1 MPPERD
7 SELARALRR
16 REPAAVQALLREV
29 LRPGA
34 ALVERPWGGSAI
46 AAHKRIDAAAAPIG
60 ESFELAAAP
69 WDEEAAMHA
78 SMIALPDGGALPLTT
93 LLCAAPEILGRAHVE
108 AFGPTTPLLPKLLDV
123 HAMLSLQAL
132 PPGQPELYVVL
143 AADPGATLQLGL
155 AQPLDRDRRRAW
167 IDEGTA
173 LQAAL
178 ATACAGDPARA
189 AAASA
194 WLLQPGAALPPALAP
209 ISRTL
214 AQLAAI
220 DAALLGT
227 MHAIPVAPGTVV
239 HNRIADPRDGRSSA
253 TLHALGNLQGRRI
266 LALELRVAGP
276 TWRVW
281 DHGRLPARALQA
293 ERALAALPVV
303 PDDPAAF
310 VLVQGHTPF
319 AIDDG
324 VLAVERVVVG
334 PTPWRREGREVAV
347 FVHAARG
354 AVTLWG
360 PADVPVRLEPGTS
373 AWVPA
378 CWSHWHA
385 QAVAQE
391 AEAGARERVR
401 GRDAAGPAH
410 ARARSPARHG
420 PARRRRARGDRGR
433 QRRRRSA
440 GAGSHRR
447 AGAGAVRRR
456 RPHPRGRAR
465 GAHAPGS
472 AAGAAR
478 RDRERARDDA
488 AAARGRRRA
497 GHHAAGPR
505 HAAVAAHAAAAR
517 HQAVRTDADPRRRSL
532 ARRGLG
538 LAVVVGPGH
547 GRARARGLPRR
558 GVEVG

>member
-1 MPPERD
+1 
-7 SELARALRR
+7 
-16 REPAAVQALLREV
+16 
-29 LRPGA
+29 
-34 ALVERPWGGSAI
+34 
-46 AAHKRIDAAAAPIG
+46 
-60 ESFELAAAP
+60 
-69 WDEEAAMHA
+69 
-78 SMIALPDGGALPLTT
+78 MIALPDGGALPLTT
-93 LLCAAPEILGRAHVE
+93 LLCAAPEILGHAHVE

-123 HAMLSLQAL
+123 HAMLSLQAH

-155 AQPLDRDRRRAW
+155 AQPLEPRVAAAHVRVGQGRFGFGRRG
-167 IDEGTA
+167 DEPASASRLGA
-173 LQAAL
+173 GGHECPARCAQAAL

-310 VLVQGHTPF
+310 VLAQGHTPF

-391 AEAGARERVR
+391 AWE
-401 GRDAAGPAH
+401 
-410 ARARSPARHG
+410 
-420 PARRRRARGDRGR
+420 
-433 QRRRRSA
+433 
-440 GAGSHRR
+440 
-447 AGAGAVRRR
+447 
-456 RPHPRGRAR
+456 
-465 GAHAPGS
+465 
-472 AAGAAR
+472 
-478 RDRERARDDA
+478 RDREGQLA
-488 AAARGRRRA
+488 AAS
-497 GHHAAGPR
+497 
-505 HAAVAAHAAAAR
+505 AAVGFP
-517 HQAVRTDADPRRRSL
+517 AVVKPSREGCSTA
-532 ARRGLG
+532 
-538 LAVVVGPGH
+538 LAVVRDAPALAAAIDEALAWDRHALVEEHLDGTEVTVVVLEDPEGHPRAFQPTETPPKGAFLTIEEKFLPGQGMNITPARLPQETLAAVREVAERSFRALGLRVFARIDMYVTADARIVVGEPNTLPGSSPSSTIFLGPIEEGIGPMALVTRIIETSLAAH
-547 GRARARGLPRR
+547 RAKKGPLD
-558 GVEVG
+558 